1 MRAWRHALVAGETI
15 DVMQASPISRETVMR
30 TELKLHWWQRHPFV
44 GLLVG
49 WTAIAALGADLVV
62 MALRH

>member
-1 MRAWRHALVAGETI
+1 
-15 DVMQASPISRETVMR
+15 MR

-62 MALRH
+62 MVLRH